1 MFVINPDPY
10 LIPAYRISPFKTDNI
25 SFNHRLPNDNI
36 IDEYFCQRF
45 NGNKFIYTV
54 NGRSA
59 LQLALM
65 QYNLQKEDIVTIFT
79 TSGNNY
85 ISKCVTNEIEKI
97 CKWSR
102 SIEVN
107 TRIIIVNHEFG
118 YPYKEL
124 EELKRYR
131 LPIIEDCAFSFF
143 SIDKKSIIGS
153 IGDFTIFSF
162 PKIFPIQ
169 IGGLLVLNTN
179 FQYPVEIRYPDNM
192 TLQYIKKVLSYY
204 ILRKDEIIEK
214 RIQNYQK
221 LKILI
226 ESIGLKER
234 FKLEP
239 GIIPGVFLFN
249 SNGQN
254 IHFHKLKEHMYRNG
268 IQCSVFYGEKSFFIH
283 SHQNLN
289 DEDIAYF
296 VETIKLFLNQS

>member
-179 FQYPVEIRYPDNM
+179 FQYPV
-192 TLQYIKKVLSYY
+192 
-204 ILRKDEIIEK
+204 
-214 RIQNYQK
+214 
-221 LKILI
+221 
-226 ESIGLKER
+226 
-234 FKLEP
+234 
-239 GIIPGVFLFN
+239 
-249 SNGQN
+249 
-254 IHFHKLKEHMYRNG
+254 
-268 IQCSVFYGEKSFFIH
+268 
-283 SHQNLN
+283 
-289 DEDIAYF
+289 
-296 VETIKLFLNQS
+296 